1 MSMRW
6 MIRGDMPAVLA
17 IEQACFDDAWP
28 EDEFLSRLRC
38 RNVIGQVVEFDD
50 TICGFVIYELN
61 QTFLKILNIAVDPM
75 MQGRGL
81 GAEMVDKLTGKL
93 NEKRSSVQVLVRERN
108 LDAQLFFRSMG
119 FLATSIDRQPFDN
132 CDEDGIWMV
141 YRVRVPA

>member
-6 MIRGDMPAVLA
+6 IIRADLPAVLA
-17 IEQACFDDAWP
+17 IKQACFDDAWP
-28 EDEFLSRLRC
+28 EDEFLSWLRC
-38 RNVIGQVVEFDD
+38 RNVIGQVVEFGD
-50 TICGFVIYELN
+50 TICGFVIYELHP
-61 QTFLKILNIAVDPM
+61 TFLKIVNIAVDPM

-81 GAEMVDKLTGKL
+81 GAEMIDKLTSKL
-93 NEKRSSVQVLVRERN
+93 TEKRSSVQVLVRERN

-119 FLATSIDRQPFDN
+119 FLATRIDRQPFDD